1 MMLRALLIDL
11 DETLYHPGTG
21 MLPAGDK
28 TISRY
33 LAEFL
38 GITVPDAD
46 ELRVRLTVEYGTTAA
61 GAEVEFGLP
70 QQELYARSVEQVD
83 ASRYVAA
90 DPQLD
95 AMLAAIPAEL
105 HIFTNATRRYAQGVL
120 RALGVERHFAQI
132 FDVEFCGWRPKP
144 AAEAYARV
152 LAEVGVPA
160 NEVGMVEDNAVNIIP
175 ARRLGMTTFLLRQE
189 HEAAHY
195 VLANILDL
203 HALLHEQ
210 RLYFAEAE

>member
-1 MMLRALLIDL
+1 
-11 DETLYHPGTG
+11 

-28 TISRY
+28 TMSRY

-38 GITVPDAD
+38 GITVPEAD

-120 RALGVERHFAQI
+120 RALGVERHFARI

-175 ARRLGMTTFLLRQE
+175 ARGLGMTTFLLRQE

-203 HALLHEQ
+203 HALLHEE